1 MQKNSVEREC
11 LVWKRSLPAALK
23 FQFVTQSVLRIKI
36 TEGLRTFSVKYY
48 SLFLPSGT
56 FMTCTY
62 GFYKLALA
70 HLYWPMGFRKTFIGK
85 WKFYANPWLTHASLD
100 LVPWLS
106 YVIIKFCSYLT
117 TFGLKAIS
125 VILELLR
132 HIKLQPTQNRKV
144 RQINTATKAIG
155 VRSYHRNWMRSGFD

>member
-1 MQKNSVEREC
+1 MQKNSVEREY
-11 LVWKRSLPAALK
+11 LVWKKIIACCVK

-85 WKFYANPWLTHASLD
+85 WKFYANPWLTHAPLD
-100 LVPWLS
+100 LVPWLG
-106 YVIIKFCSYLT
+106 YVIIKFCSDLT
-117 TFGLKAIS
+117 TFGLIIS
-125 VILELLR
+125 VDNICNPGTIEANQTATNP
-132 HIKLQPTQNRKV
+132 KQKV
-144 RQINTATKAIG
+144 RQIYTGAKAIG
-155 VRSYHRNWMRSGFD
+155 VRSYHRN

>member
-1 MQKNSVEREC
+1 MQKNSVEREY
-11 LVWKRSLPAALK
+11 LVWKKIIACCVK

-70 HLYWPMGFRKTFIGK
+70 HLYWPMGFRKTFIGE
-85 WKFYANPWLTHASLD
+85 WKFYANPWLTHAPLD
-100 LVPWLS
+100 LVPWLG
-106 YVIIKFCSYLT
+106 YVIIKFCSDLT
-117 TFGLKAIS
+117 TFGNICYPGTIEAYQTATNPK
-125 VILELLR
+125 
-132 HIKLQPTQNRKV
+132 QKV
-144 RQINTATKAIG
+144 RQIYTGAKAIG
-155 VRSYHRNWMRSGFD
+155 VRSYHRN